1 MVTER
6 LSHQIIMIKYLF
18 TTLFAFNVVAKDI
31 NDFPKLIEK
40 MYSAQGNFSQKVID
54 QNGNLVQ
61 KVSGIFS
68 FKKPNFFRWKYTEPF
83 KSQIISD
90 GELLYLYDP
99 DLKQVVISSLDKLG
113 GVSPAMLLV
122 SGDTHNSFK
131 LNYLKNIES
140 RDWFQAIPKD
150 KSKSTFKSV
159 LINFESEKINGGLEV
174 DFLNFCANKNI
185 LKQLEYYDFWLNA
198 DSSRDFDLIEER
210 FSFI

>member
-6 LSHQIIMIKYLF
+6 LLHQTIMIKYLLA
-18 TTLFAFNVVAKDI
+18 TLFALNVVAEDI
-31 NDFPKLIEK
+31 NDFPKLIGK
-40 MYSAQGNFSQKVID
+40 MYSAQGSFSQKVID
-54 QNGNLVQ
+54 QNGKLVQ
-61 KVSGIFS
+61 EVSGIFS

-83 KSQIISD
+83 ESQIISD

-113 GVSPAMLLV
+113 GISPAMLLV
-122 SGDTHNSFK
+122 SGDIHNLFK

-159 LINFESEKINGGLEV
+159 LINFEAEKIKEMRVLDNFEQTTIIVFKSLVVNNKINDEFFLFNTPENV
-174 DFLNFCANKNI
+174 DVIKN
-185 LKQLEYYDFWLNA
+185 
-198 DSSRDFDLIEER
+198 
-210 FSFI
+210 

>member
-83 KSQIISD
+83 ESQIISD

-159 LINFESEKINGGLEV
+159 LINFEAEKIKEMRVLDNFEQTTIIIFNSLVANNKINDEFFLFNTPENV
-174 DFLNFCANKNI
+174 DVIKN
-185 LKQLEYYDFWLNA
+185 
-198 DSSRDFDLIEER
+198 
-210 FSFI
+210 

>member
-6 LSHQIIMIKYLF
+6 LSHQIIMIKYLLA
-18 TTLFAFNVVAKDI
+18 TLIVFNISAKEI
-31 NDFPKLIEK
+31 NDFPRLTGK
-40 MYSAQGNFSQKVID
+40 MNSAQGNFSQKVID
-54 QNGNLVQ
+54 QNGKLVQ
-61 KVSGIFS
+61 EVSGIFF

-83 KSQIISD
+83 ESQIISD

-122 SGDTHNSFK
+122 NGDTHNSFK

-159 LINFESEKINGGLEV
+159 LINFEAEKIKEMRVLDNFEQTTIIIFKSLVVNNKINDEFFLFNTPENV
-174 DFLNFCANKNI
+174 DVIKN
-185 LKQLEYYDFWLNA
+185 
-198 DSSRDFDLIEER
+198 
-210 FSFI
+210 

>member
-6 LSHQIIMIKYLF
+6 LLHQIIMIKYLLA
-18 TTLFAFNVVAKDI
+18 TLFAFNIGAKDI
-31 NDFPKLIEK
+31 NDFPKLIGK
-40 MYSAQGNFSQKVID
+40 MNSAQGNFSQKVID
-54 QNGNLVQ
+54 QNGSLVQ
-61 KVSGIFS
+61 AVSGIFF

-83 KSQIISD
+83 ESQIISD

-122 SGDTHNSFK
+122 SGDIHNSFK

-150 KSKSTFKSV
+150 KTRSTFKSV
-159 LINFESEKINGGLEV
+159 LINFEAEKIKEMRVLDNFEQTTIIIFKSLVVNNKINDEFFLFNTPENV
-174 DFLNFCANKNI
+174 DVIKN
-185 LKQLEYYDFWLNA
+185 
-198 DSSRDFDLIEER
+198 
-210 FSFI
+210 

>member
-6 LSHQIIMIKYLF
+6 LLYQIIMIKYLF

-83 KSQIISD
+83 ESQIISD

-122 SGDTHNSFK
+122 SGDIHNSFK

-140 RDWFQAIPKD
+140 RDWFQATPKD

-159 LINFESEKINGGLEV
+159 LINFEAEKIKEMRVLDNFEQTTIIIFKSLVVNNKINDEFFLFNTPDNV
-174 DFLNFCANKNI
+174 DVIKN
-185 LKQLEYYDFWLNA
+185 
-198 DSSRDFDLIEER
+198 
-210 FSFI
+210 

>member
-6 LSHQIIMIKYLF
+6 LSHQIIMIKYLLA
-18 TTLFAFNVVAKDI
+18 TLIVFNISAKEI
-31 NDFPKLIEK
+31 NDFPRLIGK
-40 MYSAQGNFSQKVID
+40 MNSAQGNFSQKVID
-54 QNGNLVQ
+54 QNGKLVQ
-61 KVSGIFS
+61 EVSGIFS
-68 FKKPNFFRWKYTEPF
+68 FKKPNFFRWKYIEPF
-83 KSQIISD
+83 ESQIISD

-122 SGDTHNSFK
+122 NGDTHNSFK

-159 LINFESEKINGGLEV
+159 LINFESEKIKEMRVLDNFEQTTIIIFKSLVVNNKINDEFFLFNTPENV
-174 DFLNFCANKNI
+174 DVIKN
-185 LKQLEYYDFWLNA
+185 
-198 DSSRDFDLIEER
+198 
-210 FSFI
+210 

>member
-159 LINFESEKINGGLEV
+159 LINFESEKIKEMRVLDNFDQTTIIIFKSLVVNNKINDEFFLFNTPENV
-174 DFLNFCANKNI
+174 DVIKN
-185 LKQLEYYDFWLNA
+185 
-198 DSSRDFDLIEER
+198 
-210 FSFI
+210 

>member
-6 LSHQIIMIKYLF
+6 LSHQIIMIKYLLA
-18 TTLFAFNVVAKDI
+18 TLIVFNISAKEI
-31 NDFPKLIEK
+31 NDFPRLTGK
-40 MYSAQGNFSQKVID
+40 MNSAQGNFSQKVID
-54 QNGNLVQ
+54 QNGKLVQ
-61 KVSGIFS
+61 EVSGIFF

-83 KSQIISD
+83 ESQIISD

-122 SGDTHNSFK
+122 NGDTHNSFK

-150 KSKSTFKSV
+150 KSSTTFKSV
-159 LINFESEKINGGLEV
+159 LINFEAEKIKEMRVLDNFEQTTIIIFKSLVVNNKINDEFFLFNTPENV
-174 DFLNFCANKNI
+174 DVIKN
-185 LKQLEYYDFWLNA
+185 
-198 DSSRDFDLIEER
+198 
-210 FSFI
+210 